1 MALALGN
8 LTVRLKGLAAA
19 DNRYLLTV
27 LDLFQHVRQRD
38 VIEQVDR
45 IVIRR
50 IGKGQ
55 RDDTGVDQICLV
67 DTRERL
73 AQYGLDA
80 QIQRNERCMLTGR
93 ALTVVCAAD
102 NYAAA
107 LLLAAGRELRIDVD
121 EAVVGVVRHVRAV
134 RQQLCTG
141 RQDVV
146 GGDVV
151 LGLENDLAGVGCFE
165 RLAQRERLDVRAA
178 NDLNLS
184 RILGRL
190 YDHVVV
196 DGEMLRHFDL
206 RHLAEGA
213 RIGQHTGQCR
223 RCCNLR
229 RYEED
234 LCILGAGTA
243 LKVAVEG
250 TQRYAAGLRR
260 LAHADAGTA
269 GAFKD
274 TRTGRN
280 DIRQSAILRQHIEYL
295 LGTGA
300 DGQRN
305 LRAYGLALEDGSDLH
320 HVVVRRVG
328 ARTDAALVYLDLADL
343 GYLLDVIRHVR
354 HSCQRLECR
363 QVYGVLLV
371 VLCIR
376 VGGQRYPYVAAT
388 LCFEELLGCLVGRED
403 RGGSTQLSA
412 HIGDG
417 GALRYGQG
425 LYALACVLYD
435 LADAALD
442 GHLAQ
447 YVQNNVLRRYPRRQL
462 AGQVDAD
469 HLRHRDVVRA
479 AAHCDCNVQTAGTE
493 RQHAD
498 AAAGRRMAVRT
509 DQGLAR
515 CAEALQM
522 HLMADAVAC
531 LRIVDAVLL
540 SDRTDIFVVVRILEA
555 GLQGIVVN
563 VSDRALGLDLIDAHR
578 LKLEI
583 SHRAGG
589 ILRQRL
595 IDLKADL
602 LTQCHFAVYQV
613 RFQNLL
619 RDCHTHVCFLRSFM
633 SRRESLSLSRP
644 ILVRMGGCGFHSLL
658 HGVTHTVPKNKNR
671 SGVRIHETTSILQH
685 SIGFAKHFSPQ

>member
-1 MALALGN
+1 M
-8 LTVRLKGLAAA
+8 
-19 DNRYLLTV
+19 
-27 LDLFQHVRQRD
+27 
-38 VIEQVDR
+38 
-45 IVIRR
+45 
-50 IGKGQ
+50 
-55 RDDTGVDQICLV
+55 
-67 DTRERL
+67 
-73 AQYGLDA
+73 
-80 QIQRNERCMLTGR
+80 
-93 ALTVVCAAD
+93 
-102 NYAAA
+102 
-107 LLLAAGRELRIDVD
+107 
-121 EAVVGVVRHVRAV
+121 
-134 RQQLCTG
+134 
-141 RQDVV
+141 V

-151 LGLENDLAGVGCFE
+151 LGLENDLAGVGCLE
-165 RLAQRERLDVRAA
+165 RLAQREGLDVRAA

-260 LAHADAGTA
+260 LTHADAGTA
-269 GAFKD
+269 CALQD
-274 TRTGRN
+274 TSACRD
-280 DIRQSAILRQHIEYL
+280 DICQSAVLRQHVEYL
-295 LGTGA
+295 LGAGA

-320 HVVVRRVG
+320 HVIIRGVG

-354 HSCQRLECR
+354 HSSQRLKR
-363 QVYGVLLV
+363 GQVYGVLLV
-371 VLCIR
+371 VLYVR
-376 VGGQRYPYVAAT
+376 VGGQRYPYVAAA
-388 LCFEELLGCLVGRED
+388 LCLEELLGCLVGRED
-403 RGGSTQLSA
+403 RGGSAQLSA
-412 HIGDG
+412 HVGDG
-417 GALRYGQG
+417 STLRYGQG

-435 LADAALD
+435 LADTALD

-498 AAAGRRMAVRT
+498 TAAGRRMAVRA

-531 LRIVDAVLL
+531 LRIVDTVLL

-563 VSDRALGLDLIDAHR
+563 VSDRALSLDLIDAHR

-595 IDLKADL
+595 IDLETDL
-602 LTQCHFAVYQV
+602 LTQYHFAVYQV

-633 SRRESLSLSRP
+633 SRRERLSLSRP